1 LRLMIK
7 AIIVDDEKRARE
19 TIRSLVEL
27 YCKNTTVVAEAE
39 NITQA
44 EEAITKHH
52 PDLIFLDI
60 SMPGGNGFE
69 LLKKYTTLSFKVI
82 FITAHNE
89 FAVKAFKYSALDYL
103 LKPINPDELI
113 AAVDKAESLIEKENL
128 NQRLEIFMSNMESK
142 HTDVKK
148 IVLKTSESIHIINV
162 NDIIRCEADRNYSS
176 FFLTN
181 KKPILVSTTLKDYD
195 ELLSSF
201 HFFRVH
207 QSHLVNLNHIE
218 RYEKKEGGCLIM
230 KDGSTVPVSVRKKEE
245 LLILLQNI

>member
-1 LRLMIK
+1 MIK

-27 YCKNTTVVAEAE
+27 YCKNVTIVTEAE
-39 NITQA
+39 DIVNA
-44 EEAITKHH
+44 ESAITTHH
-52 PDLIFLDI
+52 PDIVFLDI

-69 LLKKYTTLSFKVI
+69 LLKKYRVLPFKLI
-82 FITAHNE
+82 SITAHNE

-113 AAVDKAESLIEKENL
+113 AAVDKASSLIDKENL
-128 NQRLEIFMSNMESK
+128 SQRLEIFMANMESK
-142 HTDVKK
+142 STDVKK
-148 IVLKTSESIHIINV
+148 IVLKTSDSIHVINV
-162 NDIIRCEADRNYSS
+162 NDIVRCEADRNYSS

-181 KKPILVSTTLKDYD
+181 KKTILVSTTLKDYD

-201 HFFRVH
+201 NFFRVH

-245 LLILLQNI
+245 LLVLLQNI

>member
-1 LRLMIK
+1 MIK
-7 AIIVDDEKRARE
+7 AVIVDDEKRARE

-27 YCKNTTVVAEAE
+27 YCKNATIVAEAE
-39 NITQA
+39 NIIQA
-44 EEAITKHH
+44 EDAISQHH

-69 LLKKYTTLSFKVI
+69 LLKKYRALSFKVI

-89 FAVKAFKYSALDYL
+89 FAVKAFRYSALDYL

-113 AAVDKAESLIEKENL
+113 AAVDKAEMLIEKENL
-128 NQRLEIFMSNMESK
+128 NQRLEIFMSNMENK
-142 HTDVKK
+142 NTDVKK
-148 IVLKTSESIHIINV
+148 IVLKTSDSIHIINV

-181 KKPILVSTTLKDYD
+181 KKTVLVSTTLKDYD

-201 HFFRVH
+201 NFFRVH
-207 QSHLVNLNHIE
+207 QSHLVNLNYIE

-245 LLILLQNI
+245 LLILLQNM

>member
-1 LRLMIK
+1 MIK
-7 AIIVDDEKRARE
+7 GIIVDDEKRARE
-19 TIRSLVEL
+19 TIRSLVGL
-27 YCKNTTVVAEAE
+27 YCKNITIVDEAE
-39 NITQA
+39 NISEA
-44 EEAITKHH
+44 ETAITKHN
-52 PDLIFLDI
+52 PDIVFLDI
-60 SMPGGNGFE
+60 SMPGGDGFE
-69 LLKKYTTLSFKVI
+69 LLKKYRILPFKLI

-89 FAVKAFKYSALDYL
+89 FAVKAFKYSALDYI

-113 AAVDKAESLIEKENL
+113 AAVDKAESLIDKESL
-128 NQRLEIFMSNMESK
+128 NQRLEMFMSNMENK
-142 HTDVKK
+142 NTDVKK
-148 IVLKTSESIHIINV
+148 IVLKTSDSIHVINV

-181 KKPILVSTTLKDYD
+181 KKTILVSTTLKDYD
-195 ELLSSF
+195 ELLASF

-245 LLILLQNI
+245 LLILLQSI